1 MNPGLR
7 TGEPSSEPR
16 GEPPGEP
23 AGRRRP
29 GLPRPLRF
37 IGGAGFTLAGSCEV
51 CGGWTDRRLCPPCR
65 QQYAAPQPRCRH
77 CALPLAGGQAVCG
90 QCLRTPP
97 PVQRCLCVADYGFPW
112 DRLIL
117 RFKHHQ
123 APELALLL
131 GDCLAVAA
139 RHDGLPLPEA
149 FVPVPLSDQR
159 LAERGY
165 DQAWQLARQ
174 LGRRLQRPARA
185 DWLQRRFDGR
195 PQAGLSRRERLT
207 QLRGAFGLR
216 AGAPAQVQGRHLAL
230 VDDVLTTGATA
241 FEAAATLLAAG
252 VRQVDLW
259 VVARTPAP
267 APD

>member
-7 TGEPSSEPR
+7 IGERLRGMGFAGSTGLM
-16 GEPPGEP
+16 
-23 AGRRRP
+23 
-29 GLPRPLRF
+29 GL
-37 IGGAGFTLAGSCEV
+37 TLAGSCEV
-51 CGGWTDRRLCPPCR
+51 CGSWTSQRLCQPCR
-65 QQYAAPQPRCRH
+65 QQYATPQARCLH
-77 CALPLAGGQAVCG
+77 CGLRLAGGQAVCG
-90 QCLRTPP
+90 QCLREPP

-117 RFKHHQ
+117 RFKHRQ

-131 GDCLAVAA
+131 GDCLATAA
-139 RHDGLPLPEA
+139 QRQALPLPEA
-149 FVPVPLSDQR
+149 FVPVPLSDRR

-174 LGRRLQRPARA
+174 LGRRLQRPVRA

-195 PQAGLSRRERLT
+195 PQASLSRRERLT
-207 QLRGAFGLR
+207 QLRGAFRLR
-216 AGAPAQVQGRHLAL
+216 AGAPAQLQGYHLAL

-241 FEAAATLLAAG
+241 FEAAATLRAAG
-252 VRQVDLW
+252 VHQVDLW

-267 APD
+267 APE